1 MRRVDLMLIKHSAL
15 PCALF
20 HMQHKQGKYI
30 MFCYLVSPP
39 LEFSVNQRMEEAFG
53 RLLEKFLDE
62 FQQPYPRGPSL
73 AKVKLWCITYC
84 ALNELDEA
92 DFSDVSSVENVIYKI
107 AKLKYCNFLTL
118 GLLEYLANLSNN
130 ESLIISIKNYNR
142 TFYHAKVRD
151 QVSTVPDSTV
161 KPIRRFGFKSK
172 RRYGR
177 VYTKLIG
184 RGMTYGQTKKLRDV
198 LSRRIFYI
206 LPRSTAIQ
214 EYGEG
219 SMYLGWEIPSC
230 LVEAAYHAACTNTAL
245 FAQLRIKYIIIDQY
259 KIEPPTTC
267 VRGMYIL

>member
-1 MRRVDLMLIKHSAL
+1 
-15 PCALF
+15 
-20 HMQHKQGKYI
+20 
-30 MFCYLVSPP
+30 MFCSLIVSPP
-39 LEFSVNQRMEEAFG
+39 LEFSVGQRMEEAFG

-84 ALNELDEA
+84 AFNELDEA
-92 DFSDVSSVENVIYKI
+92 DFSDVPSMESLIFKI

-130 ESLIISIKNYNR
+130 ECLIVSIRNYNR
-142 TFYHAKVRD
+142 TFDHAKMRD
-151 QVSTVPDSTV
+151 QVVSDSTM
-161 KPIRRFGFKSK
+161 KSIRRSFGFKSK
-172 RRYGR
+172 RRYVR
-177 VYTKLIG
+177 VYTKSIG

-198 LSRRIFYI
+198 LSHRIFHI
-206 LPRSTAIQ
+206 IPRSTTTL

-219 SMYLGWEIPSC
+219 SVYLGWQIPSC

-245 FAQLRIKYIIIDQY
+245 FAQLGIQYIIIEHY

-267 VRGMYIL
+267 VRGMYMCICFIGICL